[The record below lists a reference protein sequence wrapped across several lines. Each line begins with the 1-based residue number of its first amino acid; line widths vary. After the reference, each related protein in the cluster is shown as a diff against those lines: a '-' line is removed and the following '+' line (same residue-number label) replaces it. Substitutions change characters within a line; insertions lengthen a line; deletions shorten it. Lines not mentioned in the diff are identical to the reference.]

1 MIVKLANKVLNGRV
15 INLRL
20 ITYIVQE
27 NGCDEQTKVK
37 MSTNHDANL
46 YASSSHQNEIDELQF
61 ANTGKYDCKI
71 MKIESYYRYSS
82 VRIIRHTILLL

>member
-1 MIVKLANKVLNGRV
+1 MLIGRV

-27 NGCDEQTKVK
+27 NACDEQTKVK

-61 ANTGKYDCKI
+61 ANTGKE
-71 MKIESYYRYSS
+71 MKKESHYRYSS
-82 VRIIRHTILLL
+82 VRIMRCTILLLSQ